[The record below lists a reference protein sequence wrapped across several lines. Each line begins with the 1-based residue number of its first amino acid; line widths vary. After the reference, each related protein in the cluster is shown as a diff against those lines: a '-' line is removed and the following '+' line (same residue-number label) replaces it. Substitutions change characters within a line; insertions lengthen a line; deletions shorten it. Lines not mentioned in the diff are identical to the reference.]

1 MFKEY
6 DFDSAINIID
16 KHSTLR
22 GGLVETL
29 RNLADTFGYINE
41 ELYPKLAKVFDLSE
55 AGVLGVVSFYHD
67 FKTKP
72 RAKNVIKVCMAE
84 GCYARK
90 SKNMIKVLCDTLETD
105 IGEQRADGEFEIEEV
120 FCLGNC
126 AVGPNIVVNDKLY
139 ADVTK
144 DNVEA
149 IINKSVTP
157 KNSTNNK

>member
-6 DFDSAINIID
+6 DFDTALKVIENNT
-16 KHSTLR
+16 HLR

-41 ELYPKLAKVFDLSE
+41 ELYPALANTFSLSE

-105 IGEQRADGEFEIEEV
+105 IGEVREDGEYEIEEV

-139 ADVTK
+139 ARVTS
-144 DNVEA
+144 DNVKD
-149 IINKSVTP
+149 IINKNC
-157 KNSTNNK
+157 KGE

>member
-6 DFDSAINIID
+6 DFDIALKVIEKNTHL
-16 KHSTLR
+16 K

-41 ELYPKLAKVFDLSE
+41 ELYPALAETFSLSE

-90 SKNMIKVLCDTLETD
+90 SKNMIKVLCDTLGTD
-105 IGEQRADGEFEIEEV
+105 IGETREDGEFEIEEV

-126 AVGPNIVVNDKLY
+126 AVGPNIVVNEKLY
-139 ADVTK
+139 ARVTS
-144 DNVEA
+144 DNVKA
-149 IINKSVTP
+149 IINKNC
-157 KNSTNNK
+157 KGK

>member
-6 DFDSAINIID
+6 DFDTALKVIEKNT
-16 KHSTLR
+16 HLR

-41 ELYPKLAKVFDLSE
+41 ELYPTLAITFNQSE

-72 RAKNVIKVCMAE
+72 RAKNVVKVCMAE

-105 IGEQRADGEFEIEEV
+105 IGEQREDGEYEIEEV

-139 ADVTK
+139 AEVTS
-144 DNVEA
+144 DNVKA
-149 IINKSVTP
+149 IINKNC
-157 KNSTNNK
+157 KG